1 MVASFP
7 PTSFYRVHWYP
18 PKKYKYGKPRLGEST
33 STGKRRQSCKTRQD
47 KARMDPATN
56 WRCHTIAKNV
66 FDAGWPLSSTE
77 IGKSCTDFDIT
88 FNNW

>member
-1 MVASFP
+1 MDYGLIENSFNH
-7 PTSFYRVHWYP
+7 TVCFFTGTP
-18 PKKYKYGKPRLGEST
+18 PKKFKYGKPRLGEST

-66 FDAGWPLSSTE
+66 FAAGH
-77 IGKSCTDFDIT
+77 
-88 FNNW
+88 